1 MGSSHQTRLKATEHT
16 AMDASR
22 VWYNVPITITR
33 TSGETNSPKKVRWS
47 DNLTQVKTISPR
59 YKASPFSW
67 PQQRSCNHFVCTPGE
82 SCKMFG
88 SYSLSQDPGLANSN
102 KDVNT
107 AAFNCSPQFKKV
119 VIQAVNHNNNNYWKP
134 DKKELSLNL
143 GNNYSSA
150 V

>member
-1 MGSSHQTRLKATEHT
+1 MGSSHQTRVKSTEHT

-33 TSGETNSPKKVRWS
+33 TNGETNSPKKVRWS

-67 PQQRSCNHFVCTPGE
+67 PRQKSCNHLVCTPGE
-82 SCKMFG
+82 ACKMIS
-88 SYSLSQDPGLANSN
+88 SYSYSRDPGLA
-102 KDVNT
+102 
-107 AAFNCSPQFKKV
+107 F
-119 VIQAVNHNNNNYWKP
+119 NNNNYWKP

-143 GNNYSSA
+143 RNNYSY

>member
-1 MGSSHQTRLKATEHT
+1 
-16 AMDASR
+16 MDASR

-67 PQQRSCNHFVCTPGE
+67 PQQKTCNHLVCTPGE
-82 SCKMFG
+82 ACKMIS
-88 SYSLSQDPGLANSN
+88 SYSYSRDPGLVYNN
-102 KDVNT
+102 NNVNT
-107 AAFNCSPQFKKV
+107 ASFNCSPQFKKV
-119 VIQAVNHNNNNYWKP
+119 VVKAVNSNNNNYWKP

-143 GNNYSSA
+143 RNNYSY

>member
-1 MGSSHQTRLKATEHT
+1 
-16 AMDASR
+16 MDASR

-59 YKASPFSW
+59 YKTSPFSW
-67 PQQRSCNHFVCTPGE
+67 PQQKSCNHLVCTPGE
-82 SCKMFG
+82 ACKMIS
-88 SYSLSQDPGLANSN
+88 SYSYSRDPGLVYSN
-102 KDVNT
+102 NNVNT
-107 AAFNCSPQFKKV
+107 ASFNCSPQFKKV
-119 VIQAVNHNNNNYWKP
+119 VVKAVNSNNNNYWKP

-143 GNNYSSA
+143 RNNYSY